1 MMNTLIIT
9 STKASAWRL
18 MRISTLLLVTLT
30 PLSLMAG
37 TLDGA
42 VSATGGSVSIGN
54 GAAAD
59 GGSAVAIGENSFVS
73 AGFATAVGATSNANS
88 IQSTAIG
95 ASALA
100 DQPQA
105 TALGS
110 FAQAVGEFS
119 TAVGGAAE
127 IEAQGGTALGANTF
141 IEADNGT
148 ALGLEAYVTEA
159 GTGSVALGSQSI
171 ANEANTVSVGDADS
185 GITRR
190 ITNVAPA
197 IHSADAVNFGQFEQG
212 LQGVRDEAFAGI
224 AAAAAFNP
232 AIPSAPGKTAVSMG
246 AASYRGEHAV
256 SVSVSHSL
264 LNNQNNVQLNGGL
277 SYDSNEHTLGKVGVS
292 WEF

>member
-119 TAVGGAAE
+119 KIGRAHV
-127 IEAQGGTALGANTF
+127 
-141 IEADNGT
+141 
-148 ALGLEAYVTEA
+148 
-159 GTGSVALGSQSI
+159 
-171 ANEANTVSVGDADS
+171 
-185 GITRR
+185 
-190 ITNVAPA
+190 
-197 IHSADAVNFGQFEQG
+197 
-212 LQGVRDEAFAGI
+212 
-224 AAAAAFNP
+224 
-232 AIPSAPGKTAVSMG
+232 
-246 AASYRGEHAV
+246 
-256 SVSVSHSL
+256 
-264 LNNQNNVQLNGGL
+264 
-277 SYDSNEHTLGKVGVS
+277 
-292 WEF
+292 